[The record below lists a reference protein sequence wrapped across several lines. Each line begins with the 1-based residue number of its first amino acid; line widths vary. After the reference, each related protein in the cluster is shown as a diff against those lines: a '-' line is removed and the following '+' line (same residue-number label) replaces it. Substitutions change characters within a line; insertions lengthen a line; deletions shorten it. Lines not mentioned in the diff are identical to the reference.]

1 MNVSFPANSAW
12 VVLFLACASCSD
24 DPELVAKRE
33 LQRTE
38 IARLQGDVA
47 LAEERLRNMPEDKG
61 EDLKAAEK
69 QLNELASE
77 ANKLDAE
84 IAELQQRKADLEK
97 ELAQYKEKYPLN

>member
-1 MNVSFPANSAW
+1 MTISFPSKGAW
-12 VVLFLACASCSD
+12 IILFFACASCSD

-38 IARLQGDVA
+38 IARLQGEVA

-77 ANKLDAE
+77 ANKLEAK
-84 IAELQQRKADLEK
+84 IAELQQRKTDLEARI
-97 ELAQYKEKYPLN
+97 AQYKVKYPLN